1 MIDLHCHIL
10 PGIDDGPQTIEESVA
25 MARRAAEDGIVHIVA
40 TPHVKAAFAVSG
52 QRFQKGTA
60 FFNEQVLELYERLKS
75 EGLKIGIFPGAEIAL
90 PAIDDDTIS
99 VLGINNTKYLL
110 IEFPHT
116 HLPAKAV
123 DVIFNLNIKGYHPI
137 VAHPER
143 NPSIIEDPGKLM
155 ELRKIG
161 ALVQIT
167 ASSLTSA
174 SDPDVKQ
181 CAHYL
186 VKKNAVEF
194 IASDAHS
201 TDSRPPVLS
210 KAYELVAKM
219 VGGKKAEMLVWW
231 NQVGVINNRLWAM
244 GEKATGNGR

>member
-10 PGIDDGPQTIEESVA
+10 PGIDDGPETMEESVA
-25 MARRAAEDGIVHIVA
+25 MARRAVEDGIVHIVA

-52 QRFQKGTA
+52 QRFQKNTA
-60 FFNEQVLELYERLKS
+60 FFNDQVLQLYDRLKS

-90 PAIDDDTIS
+90 TAIDYDTIS
-99 VLGINNTKYLL
+99 VLGSNNTKYLL

-116 HLPAKAV
+116 HLPAKAGE
-123 DVIFNLNIKGYHPI
+123 VIVNLRTKGYRPI
-137 VAHPER
+137 IAHPER

-155 ELRKIG
+155 ELRQIG
-161 ALVQIT
+161 ALAQIT
-167 ASSLTSA
+167 ASSLTDTN
-174 SDPDVKQ
+174 DPDVRQ
-181 CAHYL
+181 CARYL
-186 VKKNAVEF
+186 IKKNAVEF

-201 TDSRPPVLS
+201 IDARPPVLS

-231 NQVGVINNRLWAM
+231 NQVGVMNNRLWAM
-244 GEKATGNGR
+244 DNRS